1 MVVIMNFISKKIT
14 LLLMA
19 LVIHAPSKAMDISN
33 YYKPIAAT
41 VVGAAIAL
49 YTVDTMHDYIAR
61 YGRKENGIDG
71 IKVLT
76 DASCQSN
83 NSNIT
88 YLFSHGLADSH
99 KQARK
104 YLPAPNAP
112 FETILN
118 YPCATFDYPDAC
130 YSFLRVNRKE
140 TSLAQDN
147 EIEKLSTAFA
157 QTAQQS
163 NNIVLMGISRGAST
177 IVTFMALNNPE
188 QVKALV
194 LESPFDCMDSVVNDK
209 LNRIGLADTT
219 TAQTMGLALTRFIFT
234 KFSPQGIRPADV
246 AHKIRHNLPILIVC
260 SQQDQLVPAS
270 SSAKLY
276 TILRNSGHTQV
287 HLLTLPEGKHAKLF
301 NSAAS
306 SLQYKQV
313 THAFYKKYGL
323 PHDEKLAFEGQ
334 KTFLECQPI
343 FSI

>member
-1 MVVIMNFISKKIT
+1 
-14 LLLMA
+14 
-19 LVIHAPSKAMDISN
+19 
-33 YYKPIAAT
+33 
-41 VVGAAIAL
+41 
-49 YTVDTMHDYIAR
+49 
-61 YGRKENGIDG
+61 
-71 IKVLT
+71 
-76 DASCQSN
+76 
-83 NSNIT
+83 
-88 YLFSHGLADSH
+88 
-99 KQARK
+99 
-104 YLPAPNAP
+104 
-112 FETILN
+112 
-118 YPCATFDYPDAC
+118 
-130 YSFLRVNRKE
+130 
-140 TSLAQDN
+140 
-147 EIEKLSTAFA
+147 
-157 QTAQQS
+157 
-163 NNIVLMGISRGAST
+163 
-177 IVTFMALNNPE
+177 MALNNPE